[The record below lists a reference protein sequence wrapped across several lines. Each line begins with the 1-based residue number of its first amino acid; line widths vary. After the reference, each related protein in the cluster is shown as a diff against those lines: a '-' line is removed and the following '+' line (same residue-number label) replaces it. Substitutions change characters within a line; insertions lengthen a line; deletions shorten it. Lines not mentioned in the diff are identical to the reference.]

1 MILHPDSAAGAAT
14 KPIGTGPYKLDSWAK
29 GTSITLVSAEQQGD
43 VSRMASR
50 LDLADEFQ
58 EEGMKVA
65 PPRMV
70 FSGSKGGRR
79 SGLRKP
85 TRRR

>member
-1 MILHPDSAAGAAT
+1 MKPTRHAIAMAAAMLAASAATA
-14 KPIGTGPYKLDSWAK
+14 
-29 GTSITLVSAEQQGD
+29 QQQPK
-43 VSRMASR
+43 
-50 LDLADEFQ
+50 EPQTQ